1 MPNIQIECDCL
12 AWDQCKW
19 SKNMLN
25 EISKLKHNDPSRR
38 GMASFFRA
46 RICESKTRNVY
57 CCDDES
63 FPSESDLKLLKLEA
77 RIEEEVPIIISE
89 KRGVIVTVD
98 NTSVDVKVSTSTA
111 LMSLVAHQ
119 FGRVEF

>member
-1 MPNIQIECDCL
+1 MPNLRIECNCL
-12 AWDQCKW
+12 AWDQCRW

-25 EISKLKHNDPSRR
+25 EISKLKRNDPSRR

-57 CCDDES
+57 CCDEES

-77 RIEEEVPIIISE
+77 EIEKEVAIMISE
-89 KRGVIVTVD
+89 ERGVMVPD
-98 NTSVDVKVSTSTA
+98 NETSVDVKVSTKVWIS
-111 LMSLVAHQ
+111 
-119 FGRVEF
+119 